1 MLFSCCCAR
10 ISRAWS
16 PVCDCFQGNEYKCE
30 SSCLQKNIQKSELYY
45 DNAMVGLDLGINDLL
60 DLSYVF

>member
-16 PVCDCFQGNEYKCE
+16 PVCDCYQANEYRCE
-30 SSCLQKNIQKSELYY
+30 NKCLQNKISDAELYY
-45 DNAMVGLDLGINDLL
+45 DNAMVKNIHVYMNK
-60 DLSYVF
+60 YIFIFIY